1 MTTTAFCEID
11 PFCRKILKQHWPNVP
26 IFDDIRTLSGD
37 DVGPVDLIC
46 GGYPCQPFSV
56 AGKQRGKADDRHLWP
71 EYYRLIQEIHP
82 RWIIGEN
89 VAGHIKLG
97 LDDVLS
103 DLEEKVTPGNRLLFQ
118 LAPSTPRI
126 EETGYGLWATPNTMD
141 YLPQRS
147 AEATIRHQ
155 KESRRNRT
163 RPGNLR
169 EQVNPET
176 MRLWPTVRASE
187 YKDTGPVGSKS
198 HQHMK
203 NRNYLCAQVKEESQ
217 PTGMLNPTWVEWL
230 MGYPTGWTELK
241 R

>member
-1 MTTTAFCEID
+1 M
-11 PFCRKILKQHWPNVP
+11 P
-26 IFDDIRTLSGD
+26 IFDDIRTYMVMTLAQLTLFAEDTPASLSLLPGSNEARQTTATSGRNIID
-37 DVGPVDLIC
+37 LYKKSNRVGSLAKMLLATSSWASTMC
-46 GGYPCQPFSV
+46 YLTW
-56 AGKQRGKADDRHLWP
+56 K
-71 EYYRLIQEIHP
+71 
-82 RWIIGEN
+82 
-89 VAGHIKLG
+89 
-97 LDDVLS
+97 
-103 DLEEKVTPGNRLLFQ
+103 EKVTPGNRLLFQ

-155 KESRRNRT
+155 EESRRNRT